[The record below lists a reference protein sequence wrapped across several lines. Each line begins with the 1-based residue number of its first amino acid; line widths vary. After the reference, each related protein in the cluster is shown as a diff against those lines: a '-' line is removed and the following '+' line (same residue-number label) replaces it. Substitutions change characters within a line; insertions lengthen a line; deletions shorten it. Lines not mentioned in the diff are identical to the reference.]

1 MISMNFLLDA
11 TGWTWIVVIAALV
24 MGGYFFLDRL
34 MRKGIYEGRAGGGIL
49 GRMGS
54 STSELKRWLIPRI
67 AISSRNRIANA
78 ASTTMQEMIQTRFPK
93 TLTFSAGTGIR

>member
-1 MISMNFLLDA
+1 MNFLLDA

-24 MGGYFFLDRL
+24 IGGYFFLDRL

-54 STSELKRWLIPRI
+54 SMSELQTLVDPAHRHVIEEQDRKR
-67 AISSRNRIANA
+67 S
-78 ASTTMQEMIQTRFPK
+78 EHDD
-93 TLTFSAGTGIR
+93 AGDGPEPTP